1 MSKKMKPPYLG
12 PKGTGKVISKV
23 TGTKRLQS
31 GGPTFNRLTV
41 VWVTTSGVPFNTT
54 GFFARL
60 FRGNTVVAIAAFD
73 RFGVV
78 RFNQIET
85 LTNVSYTIRL
95 FNSNGVLFRTAFIPA
110 GVQTFAVIG

>member
-1 MSKKMKPPYLG
+1 MSMKMIPPFLG
-12 PKGTGKVISKV
+12 PKGSGKVISKV
-23 TGTKRLQS
+23 KRTKNFKS

-41 VWVTTSGVPFNTT
+41 VWVTNNGVPFNTT

-60 FRGNTVVAIAAFD
+60 FRGDNVVAVASFD

-78 RFNQIET
+78 RFNQIQT
-85 LTNVSYTIRL
+85 LTSVSYTIRL
-95 FNSNGVLFRTAFIPA
+95 YNSNGVLFRTAFIPA